1 MPVWHHAVS
10 QCRGIQ
16 DVETGKKHCVDPT
29 ARYASKFQFDHLTT
43 LVLLLV
49 GLVRIVIFIY
59 FIYVSI
65 ILLLLE

>member
-1 MPVWHHAVS
+1 MMGLRISAHYLVS
-10 QCRGIQ
+10 LLLM
-16 DVETGKKHCVDPT
+16 GKI
-29 ARYASKFQFDHLTT
+29 ASKLVT

-49 GLVRIVIFIY
+49 GLVSIVIFIY